1 MKHTLLL
8 TPLQIDTLNLPNRI
22 VMPPMVTFLAA
33 AEGLVTQAHL
43 EHYARSSGPGLIIVE
58 GTAVLPEGRI
68 SERQLGIYSDRHVEG
83 LAQLART
90 IKASGAAAA
99 IQIHHVGATA
109 FAVTRKQKHQQLPK
123 ILFRLM
129 KQQIMVSGL
138 LRIQEAFQNAARR
151 AIEAGFDII
160 ELHGAHGYLFSQF
173 LSPLKNWRLD
183 RYGGCLENR
192 RRLLLEVFR
201 ATCRQAADKALV
213 TCRLGI
219 ADGHRRGLSLSE
231 GLSTAALLE
240 SEGAKLLDVSCGSGI
255 PDSVQPENSRYSGRL
270 HLAYRAKSILR
281 IPVIGGGGIR
291 HPDLAEHALQ
301 DGMADLIYVG
311 RGLLADPA
319 WARKT
324 IEGRPESIVP
334 CRGCRFCFHLTD
346 PSRCPARHQR

>member
-1 MKHTLLL
+1 MKHTALL
-8 TPLQIDTLNLPNRI
+8 TPLRIATLDLPNRI

-33 AEGLVTQAHL
+33 ADGLVTQAHL

-68 SERQLGIYSDRHVEG
+68 SERQLGIYSDRHIEG

-99 IQIHHVGATA
+99 IQIHHAGATA
-109 FAVTRKQKHQQLPK
+109 FAVTREQKKQQLPA
-123 ILFRLM
+123 ILFRFL
-129 KQQIMVSGL
+129 KQQLMVAGL
-138 LRIQEAFQNAARR
+138 LRIQQAFHNAARR

-173 LSPLKNWRLD
+173 LSPLKNWRVD

-201 ATCRQAADKALV
+201 ATVKQAANRALV

-219 ADGHRRGLSLSE
+219 ADGHRKGLALSE

-240 SEGAKLLDVSCGSGI
+240 KEGAKLLDVSCGSGI
-255 PDSVQPENSRYSGRL
+255 PGNLQVEKSRYSGRL
-270 HLAYRAKSILR
+270 HLARQAKAILE

-291 HPDLAEHALQ
+291 HPDLAEQALQ

-311 RGLLADPA
+311 RGILADPA

-324 IEGRPESIVP
+324 REGRPDSIVP
-334 CRGCRFCFHLTD
+334 CRGCGFCFHLSD
-346 PSRCPARHQR
+346 PSRCPARH